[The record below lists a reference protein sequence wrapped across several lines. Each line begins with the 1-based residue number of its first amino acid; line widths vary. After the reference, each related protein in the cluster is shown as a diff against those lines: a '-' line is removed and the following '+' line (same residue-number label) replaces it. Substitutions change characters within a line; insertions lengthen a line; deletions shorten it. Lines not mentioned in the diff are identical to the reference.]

1 MNHDTYE
8 KEMIDGIN
16 RHAEEKSQQTI
27 IHSSKVTTA
36 KNGSAKTDFEALKR
50 GLKRTVLALLTAI
63 LFGLSVFAFIA
74 TATATGYWA
83 VVLFLSAIVLMFW
96 AFVLLYA
103 QGVVR
108 TGRYGGSK

>member
-27 IHSSKVTTA
+27 THSSKVTT
-36 KNGSAKTDFEALKR
+36 AKTDFEALKR
-50 GLKRTVLALLTAI
+50 GFKRTVLALLTAI